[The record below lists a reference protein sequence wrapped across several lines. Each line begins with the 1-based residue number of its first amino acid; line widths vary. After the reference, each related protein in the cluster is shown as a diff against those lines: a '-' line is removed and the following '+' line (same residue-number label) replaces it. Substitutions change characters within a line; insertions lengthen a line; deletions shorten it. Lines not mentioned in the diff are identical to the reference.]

1 MVVNNE
7 FLGTES
13 IGKLMFKLT
22 LPAIAA
28 QIINMLYNIVDRIYI
43 GHMPE
48 VGALALTGLGVC
60 YPLIIAIS
68 AFAALIFMG
77 GAPRA
82 SIKMGEGDIEGAE
95 KIMGNSFILLIIISL
110 ILTVVGLIFDRQL
123 LFLFGASENTIEYAY
138 NYMQI
143 YLVGTIFVQLT
154 LGMNSFITAQGFAKT
169 GMYTVLIGAGLNI
182 ALDPLFIYTFDWG
195 VQGAALATVIS
206 QAVSTIWVVTF
217 LRSEKSVL
225 RLKKEHFRLEK
236 EVVFPILSLGMAPFI
251 MQFTESILF
260 FSFNSSLLKYG
271 GDIAVGSMAILST
284 LMMFAMFPLM
294 GFTQGAQ
301 PIISYNYGAKK
312 AERVKKAFNLLLMVC
327 LIYSVVFWALA
338 MLFPHIFA
346 GLFTNDPALKEFASW
361 AMRIYMAALVLMG
374 AQIACQQT
382 FIAIGNAKTSLFLA
396 LLRKVILLIPLI
408 FILPLFFENKVMAV
422 YLAEPVSDTIAVIVT
437 VSMFIVQ
444 FRKAL
449 KEIEEEKEVEQQEK
463 FKEEYQHQESSF

>member
-1 MVVNNE
+1 MVAKNE

-48 VGALALTGLGVC
+48 VGALALTGLGVT

-68 AFAALIFMG
+68 AFSALIFMG
-77 GAPRA
+77 GTPRA
-82 SIKMGEGDIEGAE
+82 SIKMGEGDYEGAE
-95 KIMGNSFILLIIISL
+95 KIMGNSFILLVIISI
-110 ILTVVGLIFDRQL
+110 ILTVLGLIFDRQL
-123 LFLFGASENTIEYAY
+123 LMLFGASENTIEYAY

-143 YLVGTIFVQLT
+143 YLLGTIFVQLT

-169 GMYTVLIGAGLNI
+169 RMYTILIGAGLNI
-182 ALDPLFIYTFDWG
+182 ALDPLFIYTFGWG
-195 VQGAALATVIS
+195 VQGAAIATVIS
-206 QAVSTIWVVTF
+206 QAVSTIWVISF
-217 LRSEKSVL
+217 LRSDKSAL
-225 RLKKEHFRLEK
+225 KLKKEHFKLEK
-236 EVVFPILSLGMAPFI
+236 EIVLPIFSLGMAPFI
-251 MQFTESILF
+251 MQITESILF

-271 GDIAVGSMAILST
+271 GDVAVGSMAILST
-284 LMMFAMFPLM
+284 LMIFAMFPLM

-301 PIISYNYGAKK
+301 PIISYNFGAKK
-312 AERVKKAFNLLLMVC
+312 PERVKKAFNLLLSIC
-327 LIYSVVFWALA
+327 LIYSVTFWALVMA
-338 MLFPHIFA
+338 FPGFFA
-346 GLFTNDPALKEFASW
+346 GIFTNDMALKEFTVW

-408 FILPLFFENKVMAV
+408 FILPMFFENKVMAV
-422 YLAEPVSDTIAVIVT
+422 NLAEPVSDTIAVIVT
-437 VSMFIVQ
+437 ISMFIVQ
-444 FRKAL
+444 FRKSL
-449 KEIEEEKEVEQQEK
+449 KEIETEKSEK
-463 FKEEYQHQESSF
+463 IKEEYVLDHN